1 MASAQLKTAVLLAG
15 LGAEG
20 ETRVNEPALS
30 RNHTE
35 LMLLNSA
42 WMQRALSQ
50 RYGPRS
56 SHAQSSE
63 IDVPGDPSSAAFLI
77 CAALLKRGSSIQ
89 VENVSLN
96 AGRIGFVRTLERMGA
111 SIEVRHMGQEGREA
125 YGIIEAAYTPR
136 LTGCEIP
143 KQHIASVIDEIP
155 VLALVAAHAHGRTVF
170 RQVSELTKKESNRLD
185 AIIEGWGSWAS
196 MLGART
202 MTCSSTASRIS
213 SSRKDSPSTRARI
226 TVLL

>member
-1 MASAQLKTAVLLAG
+1 M
-15 LGAEG
+15 
-20 ETRVNEPALS
+20 
-30 RNHTE
+30 
-35 LMLLNSA
+35 
-42 WMQRALSQ
+42 
-50 RYGPRS
+50 
-56 SHAQSSE
+56 
-63 IDVPGDPSSAAFLI
+63 
-77 CAALLKRGSSIQ
+77 
-89 VENVSLN
+89 SLN

-185 AIIEGWGSWAS
+185 AIIEG
-196 MLGART
+196 LGLLGVDART

>member
-1 MASAQLKTAVLLAG
+1 MKNPRSHAIILNSC
-15 LGAEG
+15 
-20 ETRVNEPALS
+20 S
-30 RNHTE
+30 
-35 LMLLNSA
+35 LNSA
-42 WMQRALSQ
+42 WMQRAPIAALWSKVQ
-50 RYGPRS
+50 PRS
-56 SHAQSSE
+56 KPQRSMCRE
-63 IDVPGDPSSAAFLI
+63 IRLLQRSLSARRLEARQLDPGRECEPQ
-77 CAALLKRGSSIQ
+77 CWPYR
-89 VENVSLN
+89 
-96 AGRIGFVRTLERMGA
+96 FVRTLERMGA